1 MKTGLFGGSFDPIHL
16 GHIEAA
22 RAAMTAAGL
31 DRVIFLPSGRSPH
44 KNLCAS
50 PFDRFNMTKEA
61 VGDIPGFIV
70 SDFET
75 KKETKCYSA
84 ETVKEFKKLYPDD
97 ELYFIIGDDEYAS
110 FDKWYKADELI
121 KMCRF
126 LVITRHGEDIRPPF
140 IGVNMPK
147 IPISSSMIR
156 EVLKNGGDITPYVN
170 KSTARYIQ
178 KNKLYR

>member
-1 MKTGLFGGSFDPIHL
+1 MNIGLFGGSFDPIHS
-16 GHIEAA
+16 GHIKAA
-22 RAAMTAAGL
+22 QAAKDKAGL
-31 DRVIFLPSGRSPH
+31 DKIIFLPSGKSPH
-44 KNLCAS
+44 KALCAS
-50 PFDRFNMTKEA
+50 PTDRFNMTKEA
-61 VGDIPGFIV
+61 VDGMPGFFV

-84 ETVKEFKKLYPDD
+84 ETVAEFKKLYPDD

-110 FDKWYKADELI
+110 FDEWYKSDELI

-140 IGVNMPK
+140 IGVDMPK

-156 EVLKNGGDITPYVN
+156 ELVKNGGDISPFVK
-170 KSTARYIQ
+170 KSTACYI
-178 KNKLYR
+178 KEHKLYR